1 VRLREGLLQWQRK
14 RRASRPWLLPVFV
27 RFRQAFSD
35 TWFFRN
41 TVFRQR
47 SPALRLVLHL
57 IFIAAFVF
65 TGPSLA
71 QKLVDPNSVA
81 PEFRNAAEKRRAEQ
95 IKVVECNRKA
105 NEAKVLPR
113 DRTAY
118 LNHCLE
124 AAGEK

>member
-1 VRLREGLLQWQRK
+1 LRSALQ
-14 RRASRPWLLPVFV
+14 
-27 RFRQAFSD
+27 
-35 TWFFRN
+35 
-41 TVFRQR
+41 
-47 SPALRLVLHL
+47 L
-57 IFIAAFVF
+57 IFIATFLF
-65 TGPSLA
+65 TPPSFA

-81 PEFRNAAEKRRAEQ
+81 PEFRDAAEKRRAEQ